1 MGKGIIITIAALVV
15 VAGGAAFYVYN
26 RSSNTPG
33 AASDTVM
40 MNDSDSVQ
48 PKSLRDFF
56 GLTVNQT
63 CTFND
68 PESKSNGTVY
78 VANGRMRGD
87 FTVVTEEV
95 EMSSHM
101 ITDSE
106 DVYLWFD
113 NTEEGYKM
121 KISDQ
126 EEYSATDEDSKSVDL
141 DKKVDYKCSN
151 WIVNDSVFQLP
162 AGKNFTDLSAM
173 MEETKTMMEDEGE
186 SQCDAC
192 NSLPDSAKT
201 QCLQALNCN

>member
-26 RSSNTPG
+26 KNSNTPG
-33 AASDTVM
+33 AAFDTAIV
-40 MNDSDSVQ
+40 NESDSVQ

-56 GLTVNQT
+56 GLTINQT

-68 PESKSNGTVY
+68 TESKSNGTVY

-87 FTVVTEEV
+87 FTVESEEV
-95 EMSSHM
+95 KMTSHM

-126 EEYSATDEDSKSVDL
+126 EEYSDTDEDNKSVDL
-141 DKKVDYKCSN
+141 DKRVDYKCSN
-151 WIVNDSVFQLP
+151 WIVNDSFFQLP
-162 AGKNFTDLSAM
+162 AGKNFRDLSAM
-173 MEETKTMMEDEGE
+173 MEETKTMMEDAGTA
-186 SQCDAC
+186 QCDAC
-192 NSLPDSAKT
+192 NSLPDSAKA
-201 QCLQALNCN
+201 QCLQALNCD